1 MSGNITEND
10 LILYCYNE
18 LDQSRKQEIEQHLAD
33 DANLKHQYLSL
44 RQTMQML
51 DSAKMN
57 PSQTSVDIVREHSS
71 QHSSLETS

>member
-1 MSGNITEND
+1 
-10 LILYCYNE
+10 
-18 LDQSRKQEIEQHLAD
+18 
-33 DANLKHQYLSL
+33 
-44 RQTMQML
+44 MQML